1 MGNRPDPSSASKVKP
16 CLEVRTRCKPP
27 ICRKKKWG
35 FPKGK
40 QRLPGSVA
48 KHQRKQSSPVPG
60 NVSQFTKKKGGRQE
74 ATDGRI
80 GNRATPDP
88 IRMSA
93 PTVTSGPERPSST
106 GRSAPPGK
114 KRPDRD
120 ADEAIPGGKKKA
132 TPQRKPRNV
141 PEPDSSAC
149 EAEEEAPKIQANESL
164 GDFFVKTS
172 EVYDGPY
179 RKVAPGERVST
190 VKPLLPSSAP
200 HQAKILTRPSNFS
213 IIKIPTRTG
222 YVKGAGRTR
231 KEISGSWQLVNS
243 VAPPPAS

>member
-1 MGNRPDPSSASKVKP
+1 MFK
-16 CLEVRTRCKPP
+16 
-27 ICRKKKWG
+27 
-35 FPKGK
+35 
-40 QRLPGSVA
+40 
-48 KHQRKQSSPVPG
+48 
-60 NVSQFTKKKGGRQE
+60 FTKKKGGRRE
-74 ATDGRI
+74 ATDGLI

-88 IRMSA
+88 IHMSA
-93 PTVTSGPERPSST
+93 PTVTSGPGRPSST
-106 GRSAPPGK
+106 GRSAPPEK

-132 TPQRKPRNV
+132 TPQRKPRNI
-141 PEPDSSAC
+141 PEPDSSSCEAE

-200 HQAKILTRPSNFS
+200 HQAKTLTRPFNFS
-213 IIKIPTRTG
+213 IIKMPTRTG
-222 YVKGAGRTR
+222 YAKGAGRTR
-231 KEISGSWQLVNS
+231 KEISGNWQVVNS